1 MVATTPIPSSRFIR
15 RLVFDHALSFGDPNA
30 LDAQHCRQSDST
42 ADHDHDHDAH
52 VGNGTA
58 LQEES
63 CVMLCAMVRLR
74 S

>member
-42 ADHDHDHDAH
+42 ADHEHDAH
-52 VGNGTA
+52 FGNINGTA
-58 LQEES
+58 LHEES
-63 CVMLCAMVRLR
+63 CAMLCAMVRLR
-74 S
+74 C